1 MKRNSN
7 NINIYSNGNRHR
19 ILQMNGNTFKS
30 PKDQVHKVAH
40 RDVSLFKLRG
50 TKSLSKGKS
59 KPLTR
64 ISSHLISRFNT

>member
-1 MKRNSN
+1 
-7 NINIYSNGNRHR
+7 
-19 ILQMNGNTFKS
+19 MNGNTFKS